1 MTFLDFAL
9 ANPFGVAFGLVLAV
23 MILAIVWAIIAA
35 DAEGR

>member
-1 MTFLDFAL
+1 MSFLDFVL

-23 MILAIVWAIIAA
+23 VSTAIVWAMIAA